1 MSNNQFV
8 DVLVNML
15 LTTKSDFYISKLL
28 YSADNKSLDPCVIS
42 SIDLG
47 VTEVFG
53 VEFAILVKDLEVKGL
68 SDTQVR
74 IDAQNKPD
82 IVVVDNEVT
91 FHAKQPNTQEGYQR
105 PPDVPAQVEAV
116 GSLHITI
123 GGEVMP
129 PGTFKVVIKSTDP
142 IQGVFKVVEAVA
154 GDIDSVNIVFS
165 ALSIHPA
172 TSNGNISVVADLQTS
187 FIGVINDVLNSEK
200 NLLSLITYIN
210 GHVSTPEMLSNISDK
225 ATQFARQALSAIS
238 RDAVG
243 VKNAEIPNYEF
254 CDFAV
259 VVPLQLLNKCVE
271 SVFPYIVSQCKGTL
285 TDPGSNVSVDFNLIS
300 PPVLCGQLI
309 SDTSKLSHVS
319 FLINLFLTVR
329 SAGREMQ
336 FSNVFIVGQVHV
348 VQRSGQLVAA
358 SGDTLNISLLPAND
372 PFLNAVLNAKKSEI
386 KSYIDKALALLH
398 VSTSLPDVFPQMTP
412 LEAVTEPHRRSS
424 VTDRFVFRANN
435 AYAAMP
441 MNDPPRLLSEPVNMM
456 SSGHDIFR
464 VQLAFSVIDRIARE
478 QFWDPLPKEF
488 SDSGA
493 KVRLSD
499 FELSVVGTII
509 TLSVSISGIVRPS
522 VPILPDPEWG
532 IYPSGPL
539 QVKAEVYL
547 NQGNEL
553 RLRYVDSVVPDIKL
567 ETNNAAADAYGFL
580 IPELHTMVKLLVGI
594 TILNKISDLI
604 TNFDESILKIPSGT
618 FVVGNKRVTLVP
630 DDLNLTFNERYVP
643 AFILTGTIK
652 TSVTST

>member
-8 DVLVNML
+8 DILLNML
-15 LTTKSDFYISKLL
+15 LTPKSDFYISKLL
-28 YSADNKSLDPCVIS
+28 YSADKKSLDPCVIS

-53 VEFAILVKDLEVKGL
+53 VQFAILVKDLEVKGL

-116 GSLHITI
+116 GSLHITV

-200 NLLSLITYIN
+200 NLLALIADIN
-210 GHVSTPEMLSNISDK
+210 EHVSTPQILSSISEK
-225 ATQFARQALSAIS
+225 ATQFARQALSKIG
-238 RDAVG
+238 RDVVG
-243 VKNAEIPNYEF
+243 VKNAEIPGYELY
-254 CDFAV
+254 DFAV
-259 VVPLQLLNKCVE
+259 VVPLQLLNKCVV
-271 SVFPYIVSQCKGTL
+271 SVFPYIMSQCTGTL
-285 TDPGSNVSVDFNLIS
+285 TDPGANVSVEFSLVS
-300 PPVLCGQLI
+300 PPSIIGRFVNDASTLN
-309 SDTSKLSHVS
+309 HVGFAFS
-319 FLINLFLTVR
+319 LLLTVR
-329 SAGREMQ
+329 SAGGEVQAVSAMATGEV
-336 FSNVFIVGQVHV
+336 NVI
-348 VQRSGQLVAA
+348 QRSGQLVAV
-358 SGDTLNISLLPAND
+358 SGGALELTVVPSND
-372 PFLNAVLNAKKSEI
+372 PFLKAVLNAKKSDLI
-386 KSYIDKALALLH
+386 SYIDKTLSLLH
-398 VSTSLPDVFPQMTP
+398 VSTLLPGIFPRMTP
-412 LEAVTEPHRRSS
+412 LEAVTKPTKIPYL
-424 VTDRFVFRANN
+424 TDRFVFGAHN
-435 AYAAMP
+435 AFAAMP
-441 MNDPPRLLSEPVNMM
+441 MNDPPRLLSEPVNLM
-456 SSGHDIFR
+456 STGHDIFR
-464 VQLAFSVIDRIARE
+464 VQLAFSVIDKIARE

-493 KVRLSD
+493 KVTLSD
-499 FELSVVGTII
+499 FKLSAVGTII
-509 TLSVSISGIVRPS
+509 TLSVSISGTVRPS
-522 VPILPDPEWG
+522 VPLVPDPEWG
-532 IYPSGPL
+532 IYPSGTL
-539 QVKAEVYL
+539 QVRVEVYI
-547 NQGNEL
+547 NQSNEL
-553 RLRYVDSVVPDIKL
+553 RLRYVDSVVPKITL
-567 ETNNAAADAYGFL
+567 NPNNAAAEVYGAL
-580 IPELHTMVKLLVGI
+580 IPGLAAIVQIVVGGAVVD
-594 TILNKISDLI
+594 KISELI
-604 TNFDESILKIPSGT
+604 TNFDKPILKIPSGT

-630 DDLNLTFNERYVP
+630 DNLDLTFYSFNVE
-643 AFILTGTIK
+643 AFMLTGTIK